1 MSTDDAR
8 LAMLQKLERIRT
20 QLPHIDWIVDDARV
34 KRLSQ
39 DYFWFSPV
47 LKRLFDDKQADAV
60 ARPRNEEEI
69 RKVVSACVREGVP
82 LTVRGGGTGN
92 YAQSTPLAGGLVLDL
107 SRFDELLWV
116 RNGVGRAQAGIRL
129 SEFDEQARPQGW
141 ELRCLPSTFRMATL
155 GGLFGGGFG
164 GVGSIT
170 YGPLG
175 APGNVLA
182 IKVMTVEAEPRIV
195 ELTGPEALLLHHGYG
210 TNGIVL
216 ELEVALAPAHPWL
229 ENIIVFDDF
238 DRALDCGQALAQA
251 PGIIKKSVTVL
262 ADPVPGYMTA
272 LQTFLPAG
280 SHALLVIVA
289 EFNEAAMKQI
299 VADFGGRITYRQDM
313 EQVRA
318 TRRTLVE
325 YAWNHT
331 TMHALKVDRSL
342 TYIQCSFQ
350 PGRNLEQV
358 RTLRRLL
365 GDEVLTHV
373 EFLRLRDGTLTCNG
387 LPIVRYT
394 TDERLDEIMQIYR
407 DHGVGVA
414 NPHVYVVEDGKQG
427 EVNPAVVMKKVAFD
441 PHGLLN
447 PGKLRGWEIRD
458 QIIAAHAEA

>member
-1 MSTDDAR
+1 MNAADSR
-8 LAMLQKLERIRT
+8 LLTLRKLELIRAE
-20 QLPHIDWIVDDARV
+20 LPSIDWIVDDARV

-60 ARPRNEEEI
+60 ARPRDEDEI
-69 RKVVSACVREGVP
+69 RQVVGACARHGVP

-92 YAQSTPLAGGLVLDL
+92 YAQSTPLNGGLILDL
-107 SRFDELLWV
+107 SRFNKLLWV

-129 SEFDEQARPQGW
+129 SDFDQQSRPDGW

-182 IKVMTVEAEPRIV
+182 IKAMTVEAEPRIV
-195 ELTGPEALLLHHGYG
+195 ELSGPEALLLHHGYG

-229 ENIIVFDDF
+229 ENIVVFEDF
-238 DRALDCGQALAQA
+238 DRALDCAQALAQA
-251 PGIIKKSVTVL
+251 PGIIKKSVTFL
-262 ADPVPGYMTA
+262 AAPIPGYMEA
-272 LQTFLPAG
+272 LKDFLPEG
-280 SHALLVIVA
+280 CHALMVIVA

-299 VADFGGRITYRQDM
+299 VGEFGGRITYRQDT
-313 EQVRA
+313 EQVQA

-331 TMHALKVDRSL
+331 TMHALKVDRGL

-358 RTLRRLL
+358 RQLEKLL
-365 GDEVLTHV
+365 GGEVLMHV

-387 LPIVRYT
+387 LPIIRYT
-394 TDERLDEIMQIYR
+394 TDERLNEIMQIYR
-407 DHGVGVA
+407 DHGVGIA

-427 EVNPAVVMKKVAFD
+427 QINPAVVMKKLAFD

-458 QIIAAHAEA
+458 QIIAAQAQA